1 MKNQEI
7 IIQTTIYENYRI
19 SSSTN
24 ELVKLIEINKNNIDK
39 LLDINSKIQ
48 GLYFLVN
55 YCDNCKK
62 IYIGESQDI
71 ADRMRDH
78 IKNKDFAKVYIFWL
92 QGDFNLS
99 YWKYLEYYYIKKWEN
114 SDFLEN
120 KKTQKEPDIDS
131 FGKHKI
137 GHYINIIDEFI
148 NFLNINEWY
157 KNKNNNLKS
166 NEMEIDII
174 EPLNNFQSKIF
185 YFDNSKL
192 KLQIINGKKEWLL
205 LKGSE
210 ISINNLDENF
220 YEKKEHL
227 NKNSKYQKFMNS
239 LIKNQNYKIDNNK
252 IILIDDLQISSCSL
266 AAEIVRCYRAYDGW
280 MEWKDQNGV
289 SIKLSCPEIYNKK

>member
-7 IIQTTIYENYRI
+7 IIQTTIYKNYRI
-19 SSSTN
+19 SSSAN

-62 IYIGESQDI
+62 IYIGENQDI
-71 ADRMRDH
+71 ADGIKRVH
-78 IKNKDFAKVYIFWL
+78 IKNKGFAKVYIFWL

-120 KKTQKEPDIDS
+120 KKAQKEPNIDS

-157 KNKNNNLKS
+157 KNK
-166 NEMEIDII
+166 
-174 EPLNNFQSKIF
+174 
-185 YFDNSKL
+185 
-192 KLQIINGKKEWLL
+192 
-205 LKGSE
+205 
-210 ISINNLDENF
+210 
-220 YEKKEHL
+220 
-227 NKNSKYQKFMNS
+227 KY
-239 LIKNQNYKIDNNK
+239 
-252 IILIDDLQISSCSL
+252 
-266 AAEIVRCYRAYDGW
+266 
-280 MEWKDQNGV
+280 
-289 SIKLSCPEIYNKK
+289 